1 MKKLLATTLLA
12 AFGATSTAYADT
24 QVLPI
29 QPIGKK
35 VEVQKVESGAET
47 LASDSTTTT
56 TAPNQDT
63 VKQMINQVVDS
74 LPASKQKSLN
84 EYIPKTA
91 PPTKTAAVNST
102 VDEYGRA
109 VNKTATAAGTI
120 QGTPQEAQP
129 ATSRVKREP
138 SAFEKMQRQM
148 AKKFKPVQK
157 YKLRPSDNI
166 TIPAAKYILNSIR
179 TSFEEIKVRSSD
191 PNVVMKVEGSF
202 IYFTSNTDAPFN
214 LILFEK
220 GVPETQVNL
229 TVWPLDVMPAMVQ
242 VDVAYNRS
250 LKAKVARVIKERK
263 QEEQEQKERIRD
275 MESELALAS
284 QPEMT
289 NAPYEERIN
298 TIIATIAGRDNPSGF
313 DLQTNIP
320 DSARYP
326 CRFGA
331 YGETQQRLI
340 SSRQIVDIVLVTNKR
355 NHNVILREDECWIDD
370 DVIATGILNK
380 STLKPNEKTEVYVIR
395 DRLHYQRKE
404 TRNERPS
411 LLD

>member
-1 MKKLLATTLLA
+1 MIKLLAICLVA
-12 AFGATSTAYADT
+12 ALGVSSVTHAEDKII
-24 QVLPI
+24 PI

-35 VEVQKVESGAET
+35 IEVQKVENPTVESIAT
-47 LASDSTTTT
+47 PTATTT
-56 TAPNQDT
+56 PNKET
-63 VKQMINQVVDS
+63 VNQMINQVVQS
-74 LPASKQKSLN
+74 LPSSKQKSLN
-84 EYIPKTA
+84 EYIPEKAKVATA
-91 PPTKTAAVNST
+91 KQANSS
-102 VDEYGRA
+102 VDEYGRQ
-109 VNKTATAAGTI
+109 VNTTTNNTGTF
-120 QGTPQEAQP
+120 QGTPHQAQSSVSTIKP
-129 ATSRVKREP
+129 ELSP
-138 SAFEKMQRQM
+138 FEKMQRQM

-179 TSFEEIKVRSSD
+179 TSFKEIKVRSSD

-202 IYFTSNTDAPFN
+202 IYFTSNSDAPFN
-214 LILFEK
+214 LILFEQ

-229 TVWPLDVMPAMVQ
+229 TIWPLDVMPAMVQ
-242 VDVAYNRS
+242 VDVAYNRA
-250 LKAKVARVIKERK
+250 LKAKVARVIKERE
-263 QEEQEQKERIRD
+263 QEEIAQKERIRD

-298 TIIATIAGRDNPSGF
+298 TIFSTIAGRNNPPGF
-313 DLQTNIP
+313 DLQTNVP

-331 YGETQQRLI
+331 YAETQQRLI

-380 STLKPNEKTEVYVIR
+380 STLKPNEKTEVYVMR
-395 DRLHYQRKE
+395 DRLHYQRVQ

>member
-12 AFGATSTAYADT
+12 AFGATSTAYADIE
-24 QVLPI
+24 VLPI

-35 VEVQKVESGAET
+35 VEVQKVESSAEPA
-47 LASDSTTTT
+47 ASDSTTTT
-56 TAPNQDT
+56 APSKDT
-63 VKQMINQVVDS
+63 VNQMISQVVDS

-84 EYIPKTA
+84 EYIPKPAT
-91 PPTKTAAVNST
+91 PSQTAAVNSA
-102 VDEYGRA
+102 VDEFGRA
-109 VNKTATAAGTI
+109 VNKTANGTGTI
-120 QGTPQEAQP
+120 QGTPQQAQP
-129 ATSRVKREP
+129 AASRVKPEL

-202 IYFTSNTDAPFN
+202 IYFTSNSEAPFN

-229 TVWPLDVMPAMVQ
+229 TIWPLDVMPAMVH

-250 LKAKVARVIKERK
+250 LKAKVARVIKERE
-263 QEEQEQKERIRD
+263 QEEHAQEERIRD

-298 TIIATIAGRDNPSGF
+298 TIFATIAGRNNPSGF

-331 YGETQQRLI
+331 FAETQQRLI

-355 NHNVILREDECWIDD
+355 NHNVILREDECWVDD

-380 STLKPNEKTEVYVIR
+380 STLKPNEKTEVYVMR
-395 DRLHYQRKE
+395 DRLHYQRIQ